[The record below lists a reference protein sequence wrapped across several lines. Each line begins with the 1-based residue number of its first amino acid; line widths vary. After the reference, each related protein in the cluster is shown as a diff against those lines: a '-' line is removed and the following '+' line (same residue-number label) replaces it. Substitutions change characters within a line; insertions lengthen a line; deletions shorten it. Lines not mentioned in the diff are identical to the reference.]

1 MPSRPSGDFQAA
13 ASRWALVFI
22 GRCGGTWSQE
32 VKCGKWVFWPWAA
45 AAIHSPGA
53 TTGLTCLLRLS
64 SDSRGTLKL
73 GTGGVHS
80 SQLQTT
86 SYSFSYQVERP
97 LTGVVCKPHRRQTG
111 LVALWIQCLLGSLVE
126 GDEGSGRGFLQEGS
140 QLCGGPYG
148 PLGKNVSAHPK
159 PAHLAWAPLPQRHPT
174 LPRLFLLLGF
184 QASQSRC
191 GGGNEERTVCTDTV
205 PTYRWNYN
213 NVFSDTESR
222 PGSVWVCMWQ
232 VNQEHL
238 PTLIQFFL
246 TVKIRLTLFI
256 EQIYIT

>member
-32 VKCGKWVFWPWAA
+32 VKCGKWVFWPWAT
-45 AAIHSPGA
+45 AAIHSHGA
-53 TTGLTCLLRLS
+53 TTSLTCLLRLS
-64 SDSRGTLKL
+64 SDSQGTLKL

-86 SYSFSYQVERP
+86 SHSFGYQAKRP

-111 LVALWIQCLLGSLVE
+111 LVAFWIRRLLGSLVE

-148 PLGKNVSAHPK
+148 PLGKNVSTHPK
-159 PAHLAWAPLPQRHPT
+159 PAHSTSLGLLYLSITRHFPEFSSHWGFRHHRAGVEVEMKSGQYVLTQCQPADEIIIMFFQTQSQGLALCECVCGRWIKKIC
-174 LPRLFLLLGF
+174 
-184 QASQSRC
+184 QS
-191 GGGNEERTVCTDTV
+191 
-205 PTYRWNYN
+205 
-213 NVFSDTESR
+213 
-222 PGSVWVCMWQ
+222 
-232 VNQEHL
+232 
-238 PTLIQFFL
+238 
-246 TVKIRLTLFI
+246 
-256 EQIYIT
+256 